1 MTKYSIKILLLLV
14 TLLTAPGT
22 QAGEP
27 IISAQE
33 ALRQSNSGAL
43 LVIDVRSPGEWR
55 QTGVPA
61 GAKAISIHD
70 PAGMGAFLDNVMN
83 AVDGNKNARV
93 ALICAHGNR
102 SHWTQQFL
110 SQHGFTRVL
119 DVSEGMLGRDAAPG
133 WLARNLP
140 VEKCERC

>member
-1 MTKYSIKILLLLV
+1 MALLLLII
-14 TLLTAPGT
+14 LLTAPRT

-33 ALRQSNSGAL
+33 ALRQSNTGAL

-61 GAKAISIHD
+61 GANAITIHD
-70 PAGMGAFLDNVMN
+70 PAGMGAFLDNVMK
-83 AVDGNKNARV
+83 AVDGNKNARI

-102 SHWTQQFL
+102 SHQTQQFL
-110 SQHGFTRVL
+110 SRRGFTQVL
-119 DVSEGMLGRDAAPG
+119 DVSEGMLGRNVALG

-140 VEKCERC
+140 IEKCERC